1 MTKNI
6 YEDDL
11 IPVGLN
17 FNKARIKVI
26 GVGGGGGNAVSRMHE
41 EGIKNVEF
49 LICNT
54 DHQTLTSS
62 PILDKLQLGTVL
74 TRGLGAGCDPEK
86 GRNAAIESIE
96 EIKKMIGSHIEMV
109 FITAGM
115 GGGTGTGAAPVIAK
129 VAKEMGILTIA
140 VVTTP
145 FQDEGYENLRRA
157 YEGLEE
163 LRKYVD
169 SLLIIDNQ
177 KIYDIYPDLMIVDAF
192 KEADNVLTT
201 AVKGITEIITVK
213 GYINVDMADVKMV
226 MKQSGVAI
234 MGMGRGSGENRA
246 ITAVEEAF
254 KSPLLND
261 FDLKTAKNALVNI
274 SSNEKNGITSS
285 ELRSIMEYIHEYT
298 GNDIEKFKR
307 GVVIDNSLP
316 DGCISITVVATGFR
330 MHIQAPTIN
339 KSKISEE
346 NILTLTDETEEDP
359 NKIELSAPVSNETT
373 SSINFRHINIKDI
386 AIYTPDINISDYENE
401 SALSRR
407 ERAKK
412 LRLEKEQANEQ

>member
-1 MTKNI
+1 MSKNI
-6 YEDDL
+6 YDEEL
-11 IPVGLN
+11 IPEGLN

-26 GVGGGGGNAVSRMHE
+26 GVGGGGGNAVNRMYE
-41 EGIKNVEF
+41 EGITDVEF
-49 LICNT
+49 MICNT
-54 DHQTLTSS
+54 DQQALNSS
-62 PILDKLQLGTVL
+62 PIQDRLQLGSIL
-74 TRGLGAGCDPEK
+74 TKGLGAGCDPEK

-96 EIKKMIGSHIEMV
+96 DIKKMIGSNIEMV

-129 VAKEMGILTIA
+129 VAKEMGLLTIA

-145 FQDEGYENLRRA
+145 FKDEGYENLHRA

-163 LRKYVD
+163 MRKYVD

-177 KIYDIYPDLMIVDAF
+177 KIYEIYPDLMIMEAL

-234 MGMGRGSGENRA
+234 MGMGRGVGENRA
-246 ITAVEEAF
+246 LEAVEEAF

-274 SSNEKNGITSS
+274 SSNEKDGITSS
-285 ELRSIMEYIHEYT
+285 ELRSIMEYISEYT
-298 GNDIEKFKR
+298 GNDIAKFKR
-307 GVVIDNSLP
+307 GVVIDNNLP
-316 DGCISITVVATGFR
+316 EGCISITIVATGFR
-330 MHIQAPTIN
+330 MHLQPPKVIKN
-339 KSKISEE
+339 KIAEE
-346 NILTLTDETEEDP
+346 NILTIDETEDDS
-359 NKIELSAPVSNETT
+359 NKIELTVPANNDSSVSVNLR
-373 SSINFRHINIKDI
+373 NINIEDI
-386 AIYTPDINISDYENE
+386 AIYTSEINISDYENE
-401 SALSRR
+401 TALSRR
-407 ERAKK
+407 EKARKQ
-412 LRLEKEQANEQ
+412 REQKD

>member
-1 MTKNI
+1 
-6 YEDDL
+6 
-11 IPVGLN
+11 
-17 FNKARIKVI
+17 
-26 GVGGGGGNAVSRMHE
+26 
-41 EGIKNVEF
+41 
-49 LICNT
+49 
-54 DHQTLTSS
+54 
-62 PILDKLQLGTVL
+62 
-74 TRGLGAGCDPEK
+74 
-86 GRNAAIESIE
+86 
-96 EIKKMIGSHIEMV
+96 
-109 FITAGM
+109 
-115 GGGTGTGAAPVIAK
+115 
-129 VAKEMGILTIA
+129 
-140 VVTTP
+140 
-145 FQDEGYENLRRA
+145 
-157 YEGLEE
+157 
-163 LRKYVD
+163 
-169 SLLIIDNQ
+169 
-177 KIYDIYPDLMIVDAF
+177 
-192 KEADNVLTT
+192 
-201 AVKGITEIITVK
+201 
-213 GYINVDMADVKMV
+213 DMADVKMV

-330 MHIQAPTIN
+330 MHIQAPAIN